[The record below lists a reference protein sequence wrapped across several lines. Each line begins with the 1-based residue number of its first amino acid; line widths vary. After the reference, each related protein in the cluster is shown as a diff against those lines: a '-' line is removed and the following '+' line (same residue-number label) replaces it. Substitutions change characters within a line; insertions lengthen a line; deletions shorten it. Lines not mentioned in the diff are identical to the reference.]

1 MKPYLNTKD
10 YFYSNEE
17 FTLVYDGDYHM
28 LVTTPTPKN
37 IDSYYPVSTY
47 ISHSDNPISA
57 IDRIYLLVKKF
68 SLYRKTKLLSTLHPN
83 KGSILDIGAGT
94 GDFLVAAKKSN
105 WNVTGIEPN
114 RGARQ
119 LAGQKH
125 IPIYSNLN
133 DVPDAT
139 FDVITL
145 WHVLEHIPNLQE
157 QITIISKLLKSNG
170 TLIIAVPNFKSYD
183 AAYYKQHWAAY
194 DVPRHLW
201 HFSKLSIQ
209 KLFEKHNFQ
218 LINTKPMWFD
228 SFYVSLLSEK
238 YKRGKNNFASGFLRG
253 LASNL
258 SGLRTKEYSSH
269 IYILKKTK

>member
-1 MKPYLNTKD
+1 MKPYLHTKD
-10 YFYSNEE
+10 YFYTNEE
-17 FTLVYDGDYHM
+17 FTLVYDSDYHM
-28 LVTTPTPKN
+28 LVTTPQPAKIET
-37 IDSYYPVSTY
+37 YYPNNTY
-47 ISHSDNPISA
+47 ISHSDNATSV

-68 SLYRKTKLLSTLHPN
+68 SLHHKTKLLSALHPN

-105 WNVTGIEPN
+105 WHVTGIEPN
-114 RGARQ
+114 QTARH
-119 LAGQKH
+119 LARRKH
-125 IPIYSNLN
+125 IPIYSKL
-133 DVPDAT
+133 DELQERT

-145 WHVLEHIPNLQE
+145 WHVLEHIPDLQE
-157 QITIISKLLKSNG
+157 QITIISNLLKSNG

-209 KLFEKHNFQ
+209 KLFDKHNFQ
-218 LINTKPMWFD
+218 LITTKPMWFD

-238 YKRGKNNFASGFLRG
+238 YKRGRNNFASGFLRG
-253 LASNL
+253 LASNI